1 MYLSE
6 NGQTKQELLIQQ
18 QNSASTNGTSA
29 TAAAAT
35 TSNASATGVN
45 QQSDI
50 STHTNSLGTA
60 GKLQKLAT
68 SPSSQLPALSSNSA
82 GLIVLHP
89 SLESSNYI
97 IKSIWL
103 PGSQTELALITS
115 EFIKIYDLSIDKISP
130 VYYYLLPIG
139 KIKDVTFV
147 YDTHSDSETCSSL
160 SLNSEHLP
168 ADAVYKQ
175 SKYIVI
181 MSSCGYMYYE
191 EMNDVTSAKNGVYY
205 ITNTIEFNYEPP
217 TAAAA
222 TGANTSSSSPSSTFL
237 SPKSSE
243 TAAAAAV
250 NSNTLFGGGISVY
263 YSFKLGLLFWS
274 YQQGK
279 TFIGSF
285 KSHLLVLDK
294 VLPLNLN
301 GNQIN
306 KAATTTTTTSS
317 VSVLSSFQALCNWSE
332 IPTHPGLCILVFFLF
347 IFVCL
352 VISANLK

>member
-18 QNSASTNGTSA
+18 QNSASTNGTSVSA
-29 TAAAAT
+29 TNASSGT
-35 TSNASATGVN
+35 NASATGVN
-45 QQSDI
+45 QPTTTEN
-50 STHTNSLGTA
+50 STQNSSVSAA
-60 GKLQKLAT
+60 GKFHKQTT
-68 SPSSQLPALSSNSA
+68 SPSSQLPSLSSNSA

-97 IKSIWL
+97 IKSLWL

-130 VYYYLLPIG
+130 VFYYLLPIG

-147 YDTHSDSETCSSL
+147 YDTHSDLETCSSS
-160 SLNSEHLP
+160 SLNNENLP
-168 ADAVYKQ
+168 ADAVFKQ

-205 ITNTIEFNYEPP
+205 ITNTIEFQYEPP
-217 TAAAA
+217 PPSGATQTAA
-222 TGANTSSSSPSSTFL
+222 GANTSSSSASSTFL
-237 SPKSSE
+237 SPKSNE
-243 TAAAAAV
+243 TAV
-250 NSNTLFGGGISVY
+250 TSNNLFGGGISVY

-279 TFIGSF
+279 SFIGTF
-285 KSHLLVLDK
+285 KSHSLALDK

-301 GNQIN
+301 YFFYRTR
-306 KAATTTTTTSS
+306 K
-317 VSVLSSFQALCNWSE
+317 
-332 IPTHPGLCILVFFLF
+332 IP
-347 IFVCL
+347 
-352 VISANLK
+352 S